1 MGQQGSKESSE
12 QRASS
17 GKVVVG
23 TTVKAV
29 QGATAAAKDAA
40 GLLLFFLFFFS
51 RFLSLLRSGSLLLA
65 LFLFCVFDVFF
76 CVQHWEEGSHGKCF
90 SYRIKNFGCRE
101 CEGGSGSSGS

>member
-40 GLLLFFLFFFS
+40 GLLLFFLFFCS
-51 RFLSLLRSGSLLLA
+51 RSLSLLRSGSLLLA
-65 LFLFCVFDVFF
+65 LLSFVFLTYSFVFSIGK
-76 CVQHWEEGSHGKCF
+76 EGSHGKCF
-90 SYRIKNFGCRE
+90 SYRIKFFGCRE

>member
-40 GLLLFFLFFFS
+40 GLPLFFLFLFS
-51 RFLSLLRSGSLLLA
+51 RSLSLLLA

-76 CVQHWEEGSHGKCF
+76 CV
-90 SYRIKNFGCRE
+90 
-101 CEGGSGSSGS
+101 